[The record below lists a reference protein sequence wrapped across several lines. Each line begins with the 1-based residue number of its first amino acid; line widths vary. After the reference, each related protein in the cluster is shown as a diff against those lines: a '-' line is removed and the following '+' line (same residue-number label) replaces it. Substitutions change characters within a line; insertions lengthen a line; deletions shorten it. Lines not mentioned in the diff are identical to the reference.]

1 VLRLELRT
9 LGPAL
14 ALGLLGPL
22 TAGRPAASPQATAAS
37 QTAAAAQ
44 GTAAAQATPSAPPAW
59 VARSNEDAQVLLQP
73 LSRFNPEMAGQFGVE
88 GLDQEVM
95 DLGPH
100 LYERSRKALLDARA
114 ELEKRRDKEKDPQ
127 VRQDLEILIDSA
139 DEFLAESE
147 AQHDN
152 LVPYF
157 DVPQTLFLGMR
168 ALLDDQVPPERRRAA
183 LVRLRRYAG
192 LEPGY
197 RPLAELARDRTR
209 ERLHDENLLGPVQ
222 AEIDQSLGNGP
233 RYVAGIEQL
242 LQKYELT
249 GYEEAYAKLQ
259 KDVTAYE
266 EFVRSELLP
275 RARADFRLP
284 PELYAVALR
293 SSGIDMPV
301 DELVARAEA
310 SFTEIRN
317 EMRTLA
323 PLVAKEKGF
332 ETTDYRDVIRELKKQ
347 QLVGDAILPLYEQ
360 RIAEVE
366 KIIQREHIVTLPER
380 KMRIRLASEAESASI
395 PAPNMHPPRL
405 IGNTGEMG
413 EFVLPLRIPSSD
425 GKQDLGFDD
434 FTYDAAAWT
443 LTAHEGR
450 PGHELQF
457 AANIEHGVSLARFLF
472 ALNSVNVEG
481 WALYAEA
488 EMKPYEPLD
497 GQLVALQH
505 RLLRAAR
512 AILDPGLQQGTVTRE
527 EALRI
532 LREDVVLSEAMAN
545 QEVERYTFRAPGQAP
560 SYFCGYMHLMELR
573 TEVER
578 MLGSEFDRQ
587 RYHDFLLAQGTLP
600 PRLLRRAVLEDFVPA
615 QRAVATRKRSSGD

>member
-1 VLRLELRT
+1 VLRLELPTR
-9 LGPAL
+9 GRAL
-14 ALGLLGPL
+14 VLGLVGLFL
-22 TAGRPAASPQATAAS
+22 AGRPAVAEEGA
-37 QTAAAAQ
+37 
-44 GTAAAQATPSAPPAW
+44 SAPPAW
-59 VARSNEDAQVLLQP
+59 VARSNENAQVLLQA

-88 GLDQEVM
+88 GLDEQVM
-95 DLGPH
+95 DLGPRV
-100 LYERSRKALLDARA
+100 YERSRKALLDSRA
-114 ELEKRRDKEKDPQ
+114 ELEKRLEKEKDPE

-139 DEFLAESE
+139 NQFLEEAE
-147 AQHDN
+147 AQHDH

-157 DVPQTLFLGMR
+157 DVPQTLFLGLR
-168 ALLDDQVPPERRRAA
+168 ALLDDQVAPERRQAA
-183 LVRLRRYAG
+183 LVRLRLYAG
-192 LEPGY
+192 LEPGTK
-197 RPLAELARDRTR
+197 PITELARDRTR
-209 ERLHDENLLGPVQ
+209 ERLRDKQLLGPVQ
-222 AEIDQSLGNGP
+222 AEIEQSLGNAP
-233 RYVAGIEQL
+233 RYIGGIEQL
-242 LQKYELT
+242 FQKYGIS

-259 KDVTAYE
+259 QDVTGYE
-266 EFVRSELLP
+266 QFVRAEILP
-275 RARADFRLP
+275 RARTDFRLP

-293 SSGIDMPV
+293 GSGIDMPV
-301 DELVARAEA
+301 DELVSRAEA

-332 ETTDYRDVIRELKKQ
+332 TVTDYRDVIRELKKDQ
-347 QLVGDAILPLYEQ
+347 IVGDAILPLYEQ
-360 RIAEVE
+360 RIADIE
-366 KIIQREHIVTLPER
+366 KIIRREHIVTLPER

-413 EFVLPLRIPSSD
+413 EFVLPLRVPSPD
-425 GKQDLGFDD
+425 GKQNMGFDD

-457 AANIEHGVSLARFLF
+457 AANVEHGVSLARFLF

-505 RLLRAAR
+505 RLMRSAR
-512 AILDPGLQQGTVTRE
+512 AFLDPGLQMGTITRE

-578 MLGSEFDRQ
+578 MLGADFDRQ

-600 PRLLRRAVLEDFVPA
+600 PRLLRKAVLEDFVPS
-615 QRAVATRKRSSGD
+615 QRSLATRERSSGN